1 MGSKRK
7 LKLRKLCVWRVL
19 YCLCSLCRQFAD
31 ILNSVHYQVERDDIS
46 LRLVI
51 FFSKVKEL
59 NRDCKGIGIINSKH
73 TKRRALTT
81 YHKSLVQSLRLRGI
95 HGDTDLLC
103 KLNAIRS
110 GIYDFDPI

>member
-7 LKLRKLCVWRVL
+7 LKLRKLCVWLVL
-19 YCLCSLCRQFAD
+19 YCLGSLRRQLAD
-31 ILNSVHYQVERDDIS
+31 ILNSVHYQVELYEIS

-59 NRDCKGIGIINSKH
+59 DSDCKGVGIINSKH

-81 YHKSLVQSLRLRGI
+81 YHKSIVQSLRLRGI